1 MVGVINDEA
10 DNRLS
15 IPQVSGSIARY
26 TGDDRW
32 KEELVRVLIV
42 EDDSELGKRMVASL
56 VRHGFTCEWVQ
67 SAEDAEDFAFDGFA
81 VLIVDLGLPG
91 IGGIELIRRLRQ
103 RRLVAPILIFT
114 ARSSWQEKVE
124 GLNAGADDF
133 LVKPVRIEE
142 LVARLHALA
151 RRAAGQ
157 ADARLVAGNL
167 ALDPAQRQAYLDNA
181 PLALTGTEYRLLS
194 LFFYNPGRT
203 LPQAMILD
211 HMYPL
216 QTDRDL
222 NTVEVHIGR
231 LRRKIGRARIQT
243 VRGLGYRLTP

>member
-1 MVGVINDEA
+1 MSRGPNHQTAPRPAINAAPANSQVLRFSSMVGDLHDQA

-15 IPQVSGSIARY
+15 IRQLSGSIAGY
-26 TGDDRW
+26 TGASRW
-32 KEELVRVLIV
+32 KDGLVRVLIV

-142 LVARLHALA
+142 LVARLHALL
-151 RRAAGQ
+151 RRSA
-157 ADARLVAGNL
+157 
-167 ALDPAQRQAYLDNA
+167 
-181 PLALTGTEYRLLS
+181 
-194 LFFYNPGRT
+194 GRT
-203 LPQAMILD
+203 M
-211 HMYPL
+211 
-216 QTDRDL
+216 
-222 NTVEVHIGR
+222 
-231 LRRKIGRARIQT
+231 
-243 VRGLGYRLTP
+243 